1 MKGEKHMKNS
11 NKQKIF
17 IIVTLLLSLVALFFL
32 FKNFFLDIIKY
43 QINNDTNGM
52 NEFIKDKGLLAPILI
67 IWVGANIKGIV
78 VVSISISLVITVINA
93 LNAFNNIDSEKIK
106 LFKTFEATKLQILRY
121 LILPATLN
129 DILNIIRIN
138 IGMSWIGVI
147 VGEFIV
153 SKKGL
158 GYLITYGTQV
168 FRLDIVMMGIVTLS
182 VVTMLMYKILNL
194 IAKIIK
200 RNNRI

>member
-1 MKGEKHMKNS
+1 
-11 NKQKIF
+11 
-17 IIVTLLLSLVALFFL
+17 
-32 FKNFFLDIIKY
+32 
-43 QINNDTNGM
+43 
-52 NEFIKDKGLLAPILI
+52 
-67 IWVGANIKGIV
+67 
-78 VVSISISLVITVINA
+78 
-93 LNAFNNIDSEKIK
+93 
-106 LFKTFEATKLQILRY
+106 
-121 LILPATLN
+121 
-129 DILNIIRIN
+129 
-138 IGMSWIGVI
+138 MSWIGVI

-200 RNNRI
+200 SNNKI